1 MEYVVKIAD
10 DIIHAVPT
18 QCLLLA
24 TDDAQDESGVIT
36 VAIDSIAGVEDAA
49 AAAATVAMLLEAID
63 EVKEDGDANDMIIWV
78 TATVLCLP
86 VLDAMDDDG
95 SGSDAKAAMYW

>member
-24 TDDAQDESGVIT
+24 TDDVQDESGATT

-63 EVKEDGDANDMIIWV
+63 EVKEDGDAIDMIIWV
-78 TATVLCLP
+78 TATLLCLP
-86 VLDAMDDDG
+86 ELDAMDDDG
-95 SGSDAKAAMYW
+95 SEAKAAMYS

>member
-24 TDDAQDESGVIT
+24 TDDAQDESGAIT
-36 VAIDSIAGVEDAA
+36 VVIDSIAGVEDA

-63 EVKEDGDANDMIIWV
+63 EVKEDGDAIDMIIWV
-78 TATVLCLP
+78 TATLLCLP
-86 VLDAMDDDG
+86 ELDAMDDDG
-95 SGSDAKAAMYW
+95 SEAKAAMYS

>member
-24 TDDAQDESGVIT
+24 TDDVQDESGAIT
-36 VAIDSIAGVEDAA
+36 VAIDSIAGVEDA

-63 EVKEDGDANDMIIWV
+63 EVKEDGDAIDMIIWV
-78 TATVLCLP
+78 TATLLCLP
-86 VLDAMDDDG
+86 ELDAMDDDG
-95 SGSDAKAAMYW
+95 SEAKAAMYS